1 MLAGYQGRSYR
12 LPLANYNLSG
22 PATAFS
28 LNATVPTTALGYLT
42 LWPTGTAQP
51 LVSTLNAVGD
61 AIVANARDCAGR
73 NRGRGVEFRDQ
84 RDGVDF
90 GHQRLLRAVVAR
102 GNRLVSV
109 SCWRSSR
116 APGRSAQSIEVKRA
130 A

>member
-61 AIVANARDCAGR
+61 AIVANAAIVPAETAG
-73 NRGRGVEFRDQ
+73 GV
-84 RDGVDF
+84 
-90 GHQRLLRAVVAR
+90 
-102 GNRLVSV
+102 
-109 SCWRSSR
+109 SSFVTNETVLISDTNGFF
-116 APGRSAQSIEVKRA
+116 AP
-130 A
+130 